1 MNKQVLITIIYI
13 ICSFSI
19 SFAQNQPS
27 EKLEYFVEKKMQ
39 KNGVRLSAAH
49 RLKAKDYSTPKKI
62 GILVFGVTSA
72 NEYTASDGYYNYYKR
87 MSEDGANIVAQAI
100 HDESIAAIKEN
111 YSKQGIEVYTP
122 DEYLDTYAK
131 REAFKTMDMRILG
144 PAKLLASVTN
154 PGEIGLPDGYKYITN
169 SYYHSDIGGRAD
181 IADELKM
188 FGMNGYLSIFIEF
201 YGPETLY
208 NVRTSLILFK
218 DRDYVSKI
226 KKETYRRT
234 DITNN
239 MLAMGTTEIEAAS
252 RDELRNQHKGKRD
265 VMIHFENEKVWIDPN
280 LAKLVSY
287 SADLYFPM
295 VK

>member
-1 MNKQVLITIIYI
+1 MKRQIFLAIILI
-13 ICSFSI
+13 ICSITS
-19 SFAQNQPS
+19 SLAQEQPS
-27 EKLEYFVEKKMQ
+27 EKLEYFVEKKME

-49 RLKAKDYSTPKKI
+49 RLKAKDYAAPKKI
-62 GILVFGVTSA
+62 GILVFGVTSSS
-72 NEYTASDGYYNYYKR
+72 EYTGNDGYYNYYKR

-100 HDESIAAIKEN
+100 HDASIAAIKEN
-111 YSKQGIEVYTP
+111 YSKQGVEVYTP
-122 DEYLDTYAK
+122 NEYLDTDAK

-144 PAKLLASVTN
+144 PAKMLAKITN
-154 PGEIGLPDGYKYITN
+154 PGEIGLPNGYKYITN

-188 FGMNGYLSIFIEF
+188 FGMDGYLSIFIEF
-201 YGPETLY
+201 YGPQTLY
-208 NVRTSLILFK
+208 NVRTNLILFK

-234 DITNN
+234 DVTNK
-239 MLAMGTTEIEAAS
+239 MLPMGSTEIEAAS

-265 VMIHFENEKVWIDPN
+265 VMVSFENGKVWVDPN
-280 LAKLVSY
+280 LAKLVAY